1 MFQKFLHSFMAQ
13 KWENLLFLHW
23 PVSKES
29 LESTIPE
36 DLEVDLF
43 EGEAWLSVVGFRL
56 SELRIKP
63 FVQIP
68 WKDFSELNLRT
79 YVRDQAGRRG
89 VWFYSL
95 DSSDLLAVVGARLL
109 YGLNY
114 RYASIDHNQKNDFI
128 EYTSETKSK
137 RGGIKGSISSSSPA
151 MKMVGEMAKAG
162 TLNYFLLER
171 YRFWSKQTYR
181 GKLSSAQVRHRPYD
195 AVCLDQADY
204 QGELFSCQGFAEPNE
219 DPRLIHYC
227 QGFKVEASAPYWAF
241 GIAGQANHR

>member
-1 MFQKFLHSFMAQ
+1 MTQ

-36 DLEVDLF
+36 GLEVDLF

-68 WKDFSELNLRT
+68 WRDFSELNLRT

-95 DSSDLLAVVGARLL
+95 DSSDLLAVAGARLL

-137 RGGIKGSISSSSPA
+137 RGGNKGRIFFFSP
-151 MKMVGEMAKAG
+151 G
-162 TLNYFLLER
+162 
-171 YRFWSKQTYR
+171 
-181 GKLSSAQVRHRPYD
+181 
-195 AVCLDQADY
+195 
-204 QGELFSCQGFAEPNE
+204 
-219 DPRLIHYC
+219 
-227 QGFKVEASAPYWAF
+227 
-241 GIAGQANHR
+241 